1 MFSDDDGSSARVGV
15 RIGDSVLD
23 LARALGDEVF
33 GEPSLNAFMA
43 QGRSRWTEVRAR
55 ITELLTGTQP
65 GERPRG
71 ATETALL
78 PLAAVRLHLPFTPG
92 DYVDFYSGI
101 IYQAMGFP
109 MTMFP
114 VLFAIGRMP
123 GWLAHWQEGSIDK
136 EQKIARPDRKSVV

>member
-1 MFSDDDGSSARVGV
+1 MPSRTPYGLANLPYGVFSVDGENDGARVGV

-55 ITELLTGTQP
+55 ITELLTASQQ

-71 ATETALL
+71 ATEAALL
-78 PLAAVRLHLPFTPG
+78 PLAARTGHQG
-92 DYVDFYSGI
+92 AGNHHG
-101 IYQAMGFP
+101 A
-109 MTMFP
+109 
-114 VLFAIGRMP
+114 
-123 GWLAHWQEGSIDK
+123 
-136 EQKIARPDRKSVV
+136 